1 MELRFV
7 NREGDYLVFESSD
20 GQRMRA
26 ELDEALRDAVRRTNL
41 PVSQGV
47 SPREVQAAIRSGETL
62 AGLAARLGVPEE
74 AIEPFASPII
84 DELRF
89 VLQTALST
97 MLSSNDRMRSFRD
110 LVDAVYP
117 AAEFAIRKEENQ
129 WILESGNSL
138 KWTFDPKSRVIEPI
152 SSAAKELAKSFNTE
166 REVVRVS
173 KPAPEPARP
182 MAAVSAVETP
192 IQQES
197 AEPPAEQVASV
208 HDLVQ
213 ELRAR
218 RNPEDIKPASAK
230 GRASLPSWDEIVLGT
245 GGLDPDANER
255 DS

>member
-7 NREGDYLVFESSD
+7 NREGETLVFETID
-20 GQRMRA
+20 GQRLRA
-26 ELDEALRDAVRRTNL
+26 ELDDVLREAVRRTNL

-47 SPREVQAAIRSGETL
+47 SPREVQAAIRSGESL
-62 AGLAARLGVPEE
+62 AALAARLGVPEDI
-74 AIEPFASPII
+74 IEPFASPIL

-89 VLQTALST
+89 VLQTALTT

-117 AAEFAIRKEENQ
+117 AAEFAIRKEDNQ
-129 WILESGNSL
+129 WVLESGNSL
-138 KWTFDPKSRVIEPI
+138 KWTFDPKSRLIEPI
-152 SSAAKELAKSFNTE
+152 SAAAKELAKSFNTD
-166 REVVRVS
+166 REVIRPAKTVVEPRVVQ
-173 KPAPEPARP
+173 
-182 MAAVSAVETP
+182 AVQEVE
-192 IQQES
+192 
-197 AEPPAEQVASV
+197 AEPEEPEHQGASV

-218 RNPEDIKPASAK
+218 RNPEEIKPASAK

-255 DS
+255 DL

>member
-7 NREGDYLVFESSD
+7 NREGELLVFETID
-20 GQRMRA
+20 GQRLRA
-26 ELDEALRDAVRRTNL
+26 ELDETLREAIRRTNL
-41 PVSQGV
+41 PASQGV
-47 SPREVQAAIRSGETL
+47 SPREVQSAIRAGESLSAL
-62 AGLAARLGVPEE
+62 AGRLGVPED
-74 AIEPFASPII
+74 AIEPFASPIL

-97 MLSSNDRMRSFRD
+97 QLSSNDRMRSFRD

-117 AAEFAIRKEENQ
+117 AAEFAIRKEDSQ

-138 KWTFDPKSRVIEPI
+138 KWTFEPKSRLIEPI
-152 SSAAKELAKSFNTE
+152 SAAAKELSKSFNTD
-166 REVVRVS
+166 REVIR
-173 KPAPEPARP
+173 AARP
-182 MAAVSAVETP
+182 ASEQARPVPVAEEVVEVVKDDSP
-192 IQQES
+192 
-197 AEPPAEQVASV
+197 VASV

-218 RNPEDIKPASAK
+218 RNPDEIKPASAK

-255 DS
+255 NS

>member
-7 NREGDYLVFESSD
+7 NREGDALVFETID
-20 GQRMRA
+20 GQRLRA
-26 ELDEALRDAVRRTNL
+26 ELDETLREAVRRTNL
-41 PVSQGV
+41 PASQGV
-47 SPREVQAAIRSGETL
+47 SPREVQAAIRAGESL
-62 AGLAARLGVPEE
+62 ASLAARLGVPED
-74 AIEPFASPII
+74 AIEPFASPIL

-89 VLQTALST
+89 VLQTALTT

-110 LVDAVYP
+110 LVDSVYP
-117 AAEFAIRKEENQ
+117 AAEFAVRKEENQ

-138 KWTFDPKSRVIEPI
+138 KWSFDPKSRLIEPI
-152 SSAAKELAKSFNTE
+152 SAAAKELAKSFNTD
-166 REVVRVS
+166 REVVR
-173 KPAPEPARP
+173 PARTAPQETRTIQPVASVVEPLSQEPIQEPEP
-182 MAAVSAVETP
+182 
-192 IQQES
+192 QG
-197 AEPPAEQVASV
+197 ASV

-245 GGLDPDANER
+245 GGLDPDADER

>member
-7 NREGDYLVFESSD
+7 NREGETLVFETID
-20 GQRMRA
+20 GQRLRA
-26 ELDEALRDAVRRTNL
+26 ELDDVLREAVRRTNL

-47 SPREVQAAIRSGETL
+47 SPREVQAAIRSGESL
-62 AGLAARLGVPEE
+62 AALAARLGVPEDT
-74 AIEPFASPII
+74 IEPFASPIL

-89 VLQTALST
+89 VLQTALTT

-117 AAEFAIRKEENQ
+117 AAEFAIRKEDNQ

-138 KWTFDPKSRVIEPI
+138 KWTFDPKSRLIEPI
-152 SSAAKELAKSFNTE
+152 SAAAKELAKSFNTD
-166 REVVRVS
+166 REVIRPAKPVVEPRVVQ
-173 KPAPEPARP
+173 AVQEVEPEP
-182 MAAVSAVETP
+182 E
-192 IQQES
+192 
-197 AEPPAEQVASV
+197 EPENQGASV

-218 RNPEDIKPASAK
+218 RNPEEIKPASAK

-255 DS
+255 DL

>member
-7 NREGDYLVFESSD
+7 NREGDTLVFETID
-20 GQRMRA
+20 GQRLRA
-26 ELDEALRDAVRRTNL
+26 ELDDSLREAVRRTNL
-41 PVSQGV
+41 PTSQGV
-47 SPREVQAAIRSGETL
+47 SPREVQAAIRSGESL
-62 AGLAARLGVPEE
+62 AALAARLGVPED
-74 AIEPFASPII
+74 AIEPFASPIL

-89 VLQTALST
+89 VLQTALTT

-117 AAEFAIRKEENQ
+117 AAEFAVRKDENQ

-138 KWTFDPKSRVIEPI
+138 KWSFDPKSRLIEPI
-152 SSAAKELAKSFNTE
+152 SAAAKELAKSFNTD
-166 REVVRVS
+166 REVVR
-173 KPAPEPARP
+173 PARNAPEPLRP
-182 MAAVSAVETP
+182 VQPTQPIPEAIAEEPVAAP
-192 IQQES
+192 
-197 AEPPAEQVASV
+197 EPQGASV

-218 RNPEDIKPASAK
+218 RNPEEIKPASAK

-245 GGLDPDANER
+245 GGLDADSNER

>member
-7 NREGDYLVFESSD
+7 NREGETLVFETID
-20 GQRMRA
+20 GQRLRA
-26 ELDEALRDAVRRTNL
+26 ELDDVLREAVRRTNL

-47 SPREVQAAIRSGETL
+47 SPREVQAAIRSGESL
-62 AGLAARLGVPEE
+62 AALAARLGVPEDT
-74 AIEPFASPII
+74 IEPFASPIL

-89 VLQTALST
+89 VLQTALTT

-117 AAEFAIRKEENQ
+117 AAEFAIRKEDNQ

-138 KWTFDPKSRVIEPI
+138 KWTFDPKSRLIEPI
-152 SSAAKELAKSFNTE
+152 SAAAKELAKSFNSD
-166 REVVRVS
+166 REVIRPAKPVVEPRVVQ
-173 KPAPEPARP
+173 AVQEVEPEP
-182 MAAVSAVETP
+182 E
-192 IQQES
+192 
-197 AEPPAEQVASV
+197 EPENQGASV

-218 RNPEDIKPASAK
+218 RNPEEIKPASAK

-255 DS
+255 DL

>member
-7 NREGDYLVFESSD
+7 NREGETLVFETID
-20 GQRMRA
+20 GQRLRA
-26 ELDEALRDAVRRTNL
+26 ELDDVLREAVRRTNL

-47 SPREVQAAIRSGETL
+47 SPREVQAAIRSGESL
-62 AGLAARLGVPEE
+62 AALAARLGVPEDT
-74 AIEPFASPII
+74 IEPFASPIL

-89 VLQTALST
+89 VLQTALTT

-117 AAEFAIRKEENQ
+117 AAEFAIRKEDNQ

-138 KWTFDPKSRVIEPI
+138 KWTFDPKSRLIEPI
-152 SSAAKELAKSFNTE
+152 SAAAKELAKSFNTD
-166 REVVRVS
+166 REVIRPAKPVVEPRVVQ
-173 KPAPEPARP
+173 AVQEVEPEPEEP
-182 MAAVSAVETP
+182 
-192 IQQES
+192 ES
-197 AEPPAEQVASV
+197 QGASV

-218 RNPEDIKPASAK
+218 RNPEEIKPASAK

-255 DS
+255 DL

>member
-1 MELRFV
+1 
-7 NREGDYLVFESSD
+7 VFETID
-20 GQRMRA
+20 GQRLRA
-26 ELDEALRDAVRRTNL
+26 ELDETLREAVRRTTL

-47 SPREVQAAIRSGETL
+47 SPREVQAAIRSGESL
-62 AGLAARLGVPEE
+62 GALAARLGVPED
-74 AIEPFASPII
+74 AIEPFASPIL

-89 VLQTALST
+89 VLQTALTT

-117 AAEFAIRKEENQ
+117 AAEFAVRKDENQ

-138 KWTFDPKSRVIEPI
+138 KWSFDPKSRLIEPI
-152 SSAAKELAKSFNTE
+152 SAAAKELAKSFNTD
-166 REVVRVS
+166 REVIR
-173 KPAPEPARP
+173 PARTSVEP
-182 MAAVSAVETP
+182 TRTIQPVQAVVEP
-192 IQQES
+192 DAQES
-197 AEPPAEQVASV
+197 AAEPESQGASV

-218 RNPEDIKPASAK
+218 RNPEELKPASAK

>member
-7 NREGDYLVFESSD
+7 NREGDALVFETID

-26 ELDEALRDAVRRTNL
+26 ELDETLREAVRRTQL
-41 PVSQGV
+41 APSQGV
-47 SPREVQAAIRSGETL
+47 SPREVQAAIRAGES
-62 AGLAARLGVPEE
+62 LAALAVRLGVPED
-74 AIEPFASPII
+74 AIEPFASPIL

-89 VLQTALST
+89 VLQTALT
-97 MLSSNDRMRSFRD
+97 TQLSSNDRMRSFRD
-110 LVDAVYP
+110 LVDDVYP
-117 AAEFAIRKEENQ
+117 AAEFAIRKEDNT

-138 KWTFDPKSRVIEPI
+138 RWSFDPKSRLIEPL
-152 SSAAKELAKSFNTE
+152 SSAAKELAKGFNTE
-166 REVVRVS
+166 REVVRAS
-173 KPAPEPARP
+173 RPAPEPVRTIQ
-182 MAAVSAVETP
+182 AV
-192 IQQES
+192 QQEQS
-197 AEPPAEQVASV
+197 AAEPEEPENQGASV

-255 DS
+255 DF

>member
-7 NREGDYLVFESSD
+7 NREGEFLVFETVD
-20 GQRMRA
+20 GQRLRA
-26 ELDEALRDAVRRTNL
+26 ELDETLREAIRRSNL
-41 PVSQGV
+41 PASQGV
-47 SPREVQAAIRSGETL
+47 SPREVQSAIRSGESL
-62 AGLAARLGVPEE
+62 AALAARLGVPED
-74 AIEPFASPII
+74 AIEPFASPIL

-97 MLSSNDRMRSFRD
+97 QLSSNERMRSFRD

-138 KWTFDPKSRVIEPI
+138 KWSFEPKSRLIEPI
-152 SSAAKELAKSFNTE
+152 SAAAKELAKSFNTD
-166 REVVRVS
+166 REVIR
-173 KPAPEPARP
+173 AARP
-182 MAAVSAVETP
+182 V
-192 IQQES
+192 
-197 AEPPAEQVASV
+197 AEPIRPAALVQEEVEATQDESPGASV

-218 RNPEDIKPASAK
+218 RNPEEIKPASAK

-245 GGLDPDANER
+245 GGLDPDSNER
-255 DS
+255 NS

>member
-7 NREGDYLVFESSD
+7 NREGDALVFETID
-20 GQRMRA
+20 GQRLRA
-26 ELDEALRDAVRRTNL
+26 ELDDSLREAVRRTNL
-41 PVSQGV
+41 PTSQGV
-47 SPREVQAAIRSGETL
+47 SPREVQAAIRSGES
-62 AGLAARLGVPEE
+62 LAAVASRLGVPED
-74 AIEPFASPII
+74 AIEPFASPIL

-89 VLQTALST
+89 VLQTALTT

-117 AAEFAIRKEENQ
+117 AAEFAVRKDENQ

-138 KWTFDPKSRVIEPI
+138 KWSFDPKSRLIEPI
-152 SSAAKELAKSFNTE
+152 SAAAKELAKSFNTD
-166 REVVRVS
+166 REVVR
-173 KPAPEPARP
+173 PARTAPEPLRP
-182 MAAVSAVETP
+182 VQPTQTIPEAIAEEPVAAT
-192 IQQES
+192 
-197 AEPPAEQVASV
+197 EPQGASV

-218 RNPEDIKPASAK
+218 RNPEEIKPASAK

-245 GGLDPDANER
+245 GGLDADANER

>member
-7 NREGDYLVFESSD
+7 NREGDALVFETID
-20 GQRMRA
+20 GQRLRA
-26 ELDEALRDAVRRTNL
+26 ELDETLREAVRRTTL

-47 SPREVQAAIRSGETL
+47 SPREVQAAIRSGESL
-62 AGLAARLGVPEE
+62 GALAARLGVPED
-74 AIEPFASPII
+74 AIEPFASPIL

-89 VLQTALST
+89 VLQTALTT

-117 AAEFAIRKEENQ
+117 AAEFAVRKDENQ

-138 KWTFDPKSRVIEPI
+138 KWSFDPKSRLIEPI
-152 SSAAKELAKSFNTE
+152 SAAAKELAKSFNTD
-166 REVVRVS
+166 REVIR
-173 KPAPEPARP
+173 PARTSVEP
-182 MAAVSAVETP
+182 TRTIQPVQAVVEP
-192 IQQES
+192 DAQES
-197 AEPPAEQVASV
+197 AAEPESQGASV

-218 RNPEDIKPASAK
+218 RNPEELKPASAK

>member
-7 NREGDYLVFESSD
+7 NREGETLVFETID
-20 GQRMRA
+20 GQRLRA
-26 ELDEALRDAVRRTNL
+26 ELDDVLREAVRRTNL

-47 SPREVQAAIRSGETL
+47 SPREVQAAIRSGESL
-62 AGLAARLGVPEE
+62 AALAARLGVPEDT
-74 AIEPFASPII
+74 IEPFASPIL

-89 VLQTALST
+89 VLQTALTT

-117 AAEFAIRKEENQ
+117 AAEFAIRKEDNQ
-129 WILESGNSL
+129 WILESGNTL
-138 KWTFDPKSRVIEPI
+138 KWTFDPKSRLIEPI
-152 SSAAKELAKSFNTE
+152 SAAAKELAKSFNTD
-166 REVVRVS
+166 REVIRPAKPVVEPRVVQ
-173 KPAPEPARP
+173 AVQEVEPEPEEP
-182 MAAVSAVETP
+182 
-192 IQQES
+192 ES
-197 AEPPAEQVASV
+197 QGASV

-218 RNPEDIKPASAK
+218 RNPEEIKPASAK

-255 DS
+255 DL